1 MKKFLFVLA
10 LILLFFNGVS
20 AIFGGWGLISDPSG
34 QKLQMPIEWLQH
46 TLFNDYMIPGIVLF
60 VFNGLFSTVIFVLS
74 LFRYKHYP
82 PLVVFQGSTLLIW
95 IIVQVIIIQ
104 LFHYLHVIYGSVG
117 ILLIIAGL
125 MLWRYNWKKVV

>member
-34 QKLQMPIEWLQH
+34 QKLQIPIEWLQH

-125 MLWRYNWKKVV
+125 MLWRYNWKKVA